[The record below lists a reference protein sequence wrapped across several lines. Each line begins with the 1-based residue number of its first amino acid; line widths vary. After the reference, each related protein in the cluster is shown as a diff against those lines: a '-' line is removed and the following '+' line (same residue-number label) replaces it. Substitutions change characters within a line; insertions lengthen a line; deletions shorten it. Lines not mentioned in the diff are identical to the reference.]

1 MAVSPCPQQ
10 DPHGWSEHSAGLW
23 RVSIVSRF
31 GADRMYTSTSPA
43 LGRETP
49 HAGDP
54 TYATSEEGPRHLVNK
69 GFATLPWGVGTRGMV
84 VSQQD
89 GLRQDTRSEEH
100 VTNRRRDGEPPRR
113 APHTDTAASG
123 APGHEAV
130 QQGGAERS
138 QRHLRGLLRLGT
150 FAALRYREFRLLWSG
165 QAATA
170 MAMWMDQVVRGWL
183 MYELTNSPVQLGLVH
198 GVQAVPILVLSPIA
212 GSVADRYP
220 RKQQVVVA
228 QVLAGAMYAVL
239 ALLIMTGRIRPW
251 HVYATAFGMAIVQ
264 TFHQPARAAMVAD
277 AVPTCHLTN
286 AIGLTSIMFNLARS
300 TGPALAGFLI
310 ATLGTASCYAVQVGF
325 YLLAIVWTLGL
336 RPDPSPATSGRG
348 RAAHEASFGR
358 SIVEGWTF
366 SWRHEAVRAGL
377 LIMMCASLFI
387 VPFTTLLPVFARD
400 LLGVGATGQGGL
412 LTAMGVGALCSA
424 VLLASFGDQL
434 PRGLLM
440 LGGVTLYG
448 LSVVAFAAS
457 ASFRLSLGLMTVVGL
472 AHVSS
477 HALVQTV
484 VQTYSPSTFRGRTM
498 AIFHMSSVV
507 LTLGSTLAGTLA
519 SLMGARWAV
528 ASMGATGALLM
539 ITIAVALPRAR
550 LIR

>member
-1 MAVSPCPQQ
+1 MGVSQP
-10 DPHGWSEHSAGLW
+10 DS
-23 RVSIVSRF
+23 
-31 GADRMYTSTSPA
+31 
-43 LGRETP
+43 
-49 HAGDP
+49 
-54 TYATSEEGPRHLVNK
+54 
-69 GFATLPWGVGTRGMV
+69 LPKGTR
-84 VSQQD
+84 
-89 GLRQDTRSEEH
+89 REEN
-100 VTNRRRDGEPPRR
+100 VANGRRDGEPPRH
-113 APHTDTAASG
+113 APHHDTAVPA
-123 APGHEAV
+123 APEHEAV
-130 QQGGAERS
+130 QQAGARRS
-138 QRHLRGLLRLGT
+138 WRSLRGLLRLGT
-150 FAALRYREFRLLWSG
+150 FAALRYHEFRLLWAG

-220 RKQQVVVA
+220 RKLQVVVA
-228 QVLAGAMYAVL
+228 QVLAGVMYAVL
-239 ALLIMTGRIRPW
+239 AVLIVTGHIQPW
-251 HVYATAFGMAIVQ
+251 HVYATAFAMAIVQ

-277 AVPTCHLTN
+277 AVPASHLTN
-286 AIGLTSIMFNLARS
+286 AIGLTSIMFNVARS

-325 YLLAIVWTLGL
+325 YVLAIVWTLWL
-336 RPDPSPATSGRG
+336 RPDPSATISVRG
-348 RAAHEASFGR
+348 HAMQGLSFGQ
-358 SIVEGWTF
+358 SIVEGWRF
-366 SWRHEAVRAGL
+366 SWRNDAVRAGL

-400 LLGVGATGQGGL
+400 LLGVGATGQGVL
-412 LTAMGVGALCSA
+412 LTAMGLGALCSA
-424 VLLASFGDQL
+424 VLLASFGDRL

-440 LGGVTLYG
+440 LGGVTAYG

-457 ASFRLSLGLMTVVGL
+457 PSFRLSLGLMTLVGL

-484 VQTYSPSTFRGRTM
+484 IQTYSPSAFRGRTM

-507 LTLGSTLAGTLA
+507 MTLGSTLAGTLA
-519 SLMGARWAV
+519 ALVGARWA
-528 ASMGATGALLM
+528 AAAMGAAGALLTVA
-539 ITIAVALPRAR
+539 IGVALPRTR